1 MGSMF
6 NRQDH
11 HPRSSNSAGHDQE
24 YADTN
29 FQLHRQWTGDPRDDH
44 QPHRGYDH
52 GEGDLSNPVLLLRR
66 IFQNKTLLVLIGVVL
81 IFTLGLTVTAV
92 LYFLPMLVKLLGFVD
107 ISNWQGLVDQGM
119 LMLQKI
125 LAGTKSA

>member
-1 MGSMF
+1 V
-6 NRQDH
+6 
-11 HPRSSNSAGHDQE
+11 AGKRQE
-24 YADTN
+24 YAETN

-92 LYFLPMLVKLLGFVD
+92 LYFLPILVKLLGFVD

-125 LAGTKSA
+125 LAGAKSA

>member
-1 MGSMF
+1 MSSMF

-11 HPRSSNSAGHDQE
+11 HLRHTNTAGHDHV
-24 YADTN
+24 YASQDTN
-29 FQLHRQWTGDPRDDH
+29 FQLHRQWMGDSRDDH

-81 IFTLGLTVTAV
+81 FVALGLTVTAIV
-92 LYFLPMLVKLLGFVD
+92 YFLPLP
-107 ISNWQGLVDQGM
+107 SY
-119 LMLQKI
+119 
-125 LAGTKSA
+125 